1 VQSYEHGMSATVRS
15 ASADGGGPMSLHIG
29 IEYDRGG
36 AGRVISE
43 LMLSLPDA
51 GFRFR
56 CLVGGPMNAYAITG
70 GIVDSFAPAEASLLQ
85 RLRGA
90 RRGIGAALTRWRPEI
105 VASHFAMYT
114 APALDLLQ
122 GKRNV
127 THFHGP
133 WCSESLEEGKGRAA
147 AALKQRLEAAV
158 YRRAD
163 RVIVLSEAFGRLVTS
178 TFGVAEERVRLVPG
192 SVDTERFALTG
203 PRADSREALGLPQD
217 RPVLVAVRRLVHRM
231 GLATLLEAMAT
242 IVRAEPEVLLCI
254 AGSGPLRGALEAQV
268 EALGLKK
275 NVRFLGFVTEAM
287 LPHLYYAAD
296 INLVPTTALEGFGLV
311 AAEAMATGTPSMVTP
326 VGGLPEVVGGLSE
339 DLIFRSTSAED
350 IAEGV
355 IGALGGGIK
364 LPART
369 ACREYVQ
376 ENFRSALMAE
386 RTARVYRELMDEETS
401 TR

>member
-1 VQSYEHGMSATVRS
+1 MSAAVRS

-43 LMLSLPDA
+43 LMLSLPEA

-56 CLVGGPMNAYAITG
+56 CLVGGPMNASAMTG

-90 RRGIGAALTRWRPEI
+90 RRGIGAALAQWKPEI

-122 GKRNV
+122 GRRNV

-147 AALKQRLEAAV
+147 AALKLRLVAAG

-203 PRADSREALGLPQD
+203 PREDSRRALGLPLD
-217 RPVLVAVRRLVHRM
+217 RPVLVTVRRLVHRM
-231 GLATLLEAMAT
+231 GLATLLEAMPA
-242 IVRAEPEVLLCI
+242 IVRAVPEVLLCL

-268 EALGLKK
+268 EALGLKDH
-275 NVRFLGFVTEAM
+275 VRFLGFVTEAM

-296 INLVPTTALEGFGLV
+296 LNLVPTTALEGFGLV

-339 DLIFRSTSAED
+339 DLIFVSTSAHE

-355 IGALGGGIK
+355 IQALCGGGIE
-364 LPART
+364 LPERADGS
-369 ACREYVQ
+369 REYV
-376 ENFRSALMAE
+376 EGELPLCVDGGEDGKRSCIA
-386 RTARVYRELMDEETS
+386 S
-401 TR
+401 

>member
-1 VQSYEHGMSATVRS
+1 MSAAVRS
-15 ASADGGGPMSLHIG
+15 GSADGGGPMSLHIG

-56 CLVGGPMNAYAITG
+56 CLVGGPMNANAMTG

-90 RRGIGAALTRWRPEI
+90 RRGIGRALQTFQPEI

-122 GKRNV
+122 GRRNV

-133 WCSESLEEGKGRAA
+133 WCSESREEGKGRAA
-147 AALKQRLEAAV
+147 AAMKQRLEAAV
-158 YRRAD
+158 YRRAN

-203 PRADSREALGLPQD
+203 PREDSRRALGLPLD

-231 GLATLLEAMAT
+231 GLATLLEAMPA
-242 IVRAEPEVLLCI
+242 IVRAEPEVLLCL

-268 EALGLKK
+268 EALGLKDH
-275 NVRFLGFVTEAM
+275 VRFLGFVTEAM

-296 INLVPTTALEGFGLV
+296 LNLVPTTALEGFGLV

-326 VGGLPEVVGGLSE
+326 VGGLPEVVGGLSQE
-339 DLIFRSTSAED
+339 LIFASMSAGD

-355 IGALGGGIK
+355 IGALRGGIK
-364 LPART
+364 LPAR
-369 ACREYVQ
+369 ADCRAYVQ

-386 RTARVYRELMDEETS
+386 RTARVYRELMEEEPS
-401 TR
+401 AR

>member
-1 VQSYEHGMSATVRS
+1 MSAAVGSTG
-15 ASADGGGPMSLHIG
+15 ADERAPMSLHIG

-43 LMLSLPDA
+43 LMLSLPEA

-56 CLVGGPMNAYAITG
+56 CLVGGPRNAHAITG
-70 GIVDSFAPAEASLLQ
+70 GIVDSFAPAEAGLLQ

-90 RRGIGAALTRWRPEI
+90 RRGIGTALRTWKPEI

-127 THFHGP
+127 SHFHGP
-133 WCSESLEEGKGRAA
+133 WCSESLQEGKGRGAA
-147 AALKQRLEAAV
+147 AVKLRLEAAV

-192 SVDTERFALTG
+192 SVDTARFALTG
-203 PRADSREALGLPQD
+203 PREDSRRALGLPLD
-217 RPVLVAVRRLVHRM
+217 RPVLVTVRRLVHRM
-231 GLATLLEAMAT
+231 GLATLLEAMPA
-242 IVRAEPEVLLCI
+242 IVRAVPEVLLCL
-254 AGSGPLRGALEAQV
+254 AGSGPLRGALEARV
-268 EALGLKK
+268 EALGLRD

-296 INLVPTTALEGFGLV
+296 LNLVPTTALEGFGLV

-339 DLIFRSTSAED
+339 DLIFRSTAVRE

-355 IGALGGGIK
+355 ISALRGDVT
-364 LPART
+364 LPTRA

-376 ENFRSALMAE
+376 RNFRSALMAE
-386 RTARVYRELMDEETS
+386 RTARVYRELMDEEPS
-401 TR
+401 AR

>member
-1 VQSYEHGMSATVRS
+1 
-15 ASADGGGPMSLHIG
+15 MSLHIG
-29 IEYDRGG
+29 IAYDRGG

-56 CLVGGPMNAYAITG
+56 CLVGGPRDAHAMTG
-70 GIVDSFAPAEASLLQ
+70 GIVDSFAPAEASLVQ

-90 RRGIGAALTRWRPEI
+90 RRGIGAALRRWRPEI
-105 VASHFAMYT
+105 VASHFALYT
-114 APALDLLQ
+114 TPALDLLQ
-122 GKRNV
+122 GQRNV

-147 AALKQRLEAAV
+147 AAMKQRLEAAV

-178 TFGVAEERVRLVPG
+178 TFGVAEERVRVVPG

-203 PRADSREALGLPQD
+203 PREDSREELGLPLD
-217 RPVLVAVRRLVHRM
+217 RPVLVTVRRLVHRM
-231 GLATLLEAMAT
+231 GLATLLEAMPSIIA
-242 IVRAEPEVLLCI
+242 AEPEVLLCL

-268 EALGLKK
+268 EALGLQDH
-275 NVRFLGFVTEAM
+275 VRFLGFVTEAM

-296 INLVPTTALEGFGLV
+296 LNLVPTTALEGFGLV

-326 VGGLPEVVGGLSE
+326 VGGLPEVVGGLSRE
-339 DLIFRSTSAED
+339 LIFRSTSAED
-350 IAEGV
+350 IADGV
-355 IGALGGGIK
+355 IGALRGGMK
-364 LPART
+364 LPARE
-369 ACREYVQ
+369 ACRAYVQ

-401 TR
+401 TRG